1 MVPSAYGWHKKEA
14 RTSLNIKFSF
24 TLDLLAP
31 ACLSAGEVTGQK
43 GLSHMTSEGW
53 GEQPAPIGHNSGEAE
68 GWPVT
73 QTEAEAA
80 APVQKFE
87 VIYPGQP
94 DTEDPE
100 HFRLRRNAEIEH
112 WLNAKPILESAKQ
125 NEMDLRTKV
134 TATLFPAPKK
144 GTQRYDIGGGYKV
157 KLVHGL
163 TYTLGDKDKLNDE
176 GAKVPI
182 RKQIE
187 DLEAAIIEKHGEAG
201 LQLVKR
207 LISWTP
213 TLSGSE
219 YEKLDADSAIE
230 LDVRT
235 MISEVLTVKPASPQL
250 TFEEPKES

>member
-1 MVPSAYGWHKKEA
+1 
-14 RTSLNIKFSF
+14 
-24 TLDLLAP
+24 
-31 ACLSAGEVTGQK
+31 
-43 GLSHMTSEGW
+43 MTTEGW
-53 GEQPAPIGHNSGEAE
+53 GEQPAPIGHNSGDAG
-68 GWPVT
+68 GWPVQ
-73 QTEAEAA
+73 QTEAAAEA
-80 APVQKFE
+80 PKQTFE
-87 VIYPGQP
+87 VKYISQP
-94 DTEDPE
+94 ETEDPE
-100 HFRLRRNAEIEH
+100 AFRLRRNAELQH
-112 WLNAKPILESAKQ
+112 WLDSKPILESAKT
-125 NEMDLRTKV
+125 NEMDLRNKV

-163 TYTLGDKDKLNDE
+163 TYTLGDKDKQNDE

-219 YEKLDADSAIE
+219 YEKLDADSTIE
-230 LDVRT
+230 LDVRN

>member
-1 MVPSAYGWHKKEA
+1 
-14 RTSLNIKFSF
+14 
-24 TLDLLAP
+24 
-31 ACLSAGEVTGQK
+31 
-43 GLSHMTSEGW
+43 MTSEGW
-53 GEQPAPIGHNSGEAE
+53 GEQPAPIGHNSGDAG

-87 VIYPGQP
+87 VKYPGQP

-100 HFRLRRNAEIEH
+100 HFRLRRNAEVQH
-112 WLNAKPILESAKQ
+112 WLDAKPILENAKTY
-125 NEMDLRTKV
+125 EMYLRNKV
-134 TATLFPAPKK
+134 TTTLFPAPKK

-187 DLEAAIIEKHGEAG
+187 DLEAAIIDTHGEAG

-207 LISWTP
+207 LISWKP
-213 TLSGSE
+213 ELSGSE
-219 YEKLDADSAIE
+219 YEKLDPDNSLEAE
-230 LDVRT
+230 VKE
-235 MISEVLTVKPASPQL
+235 MIDAVLTIKPASPQL
-250 TFEEPKES
+250 TFEEPKAS

>member
-1 MVPSAYGWHKKEA
+1 
-14 RTSLNIKFSF
+14 
-24 TLDLLAP
+24 
-31 ACLSAGEVTGQK
+31 
-43 GLSHMTSEGW
+43 MTSEGW
-53 GEQPAPIGHNSGEAE
+53 GEQPAPIGHNSGEAG

-157 KLVHGL
+157 KLVHGW
-163 TYTLGDKDKLNDE
+163 TYTLGDKDMVDPANDM
-176 GAKVPI
+176 KIPI

-187 DLEAAIIEKHGEAG
+187 DLERAIIDTHGEAG

-207 LISWTP
+207 LISWKP
-213 TLSGSE
+213 DLSGAE
-219 YEKLDADSAIE
+219 YEKLDPE
-230 LDVRT
+230 NPLEVEVKT
-235 MISEVLTVKPASPQL
+235 MIDAVLTIKPASPQL
-250 TFEEPKES
+250 TFEEPKEK